1 MMNEKDIVRV
11 LKANE
16 TIADYEIIIKNK
28 KSSELFYVL
37 KKLELNRAIDTEN
50 ISINVYVDVKD
61 KRGKSTVLLTSADN
75 EKSLNKKLNAAV
87 LKGEKALNA
96 YYPLASKQ
104 KEVNKPLKKDI
115 DLNKVANKVGETII
129 KADTYEDGYINSTE
143 VFVSKTSTLF
153 INSRGVRQYSERTNI
168 EFEIIPTWR
177 NGNEEYELYEYYES
191 NKLDVKEI
199 AAVVDKWLLLA
210 RDRSIANKPSNLD
223 KNIPILLQ
231 GEMNDL
237 IVDTIKD
244 NSSYMST
251 FMHTNHYNVGDDIT
265 SKFDLTLKANI
276 DGCFKSSYFDNNGV
290 ALSSKKLIKDG
301 KLVDN
306 YGDIR
311 FGHYLKHKKPS
322 GNYNVAEITNYE
334 SYDYLSKPH
343 IIIEHFSSPQMED
356 SSGYFGGEVRLARYF
371 DGEKYV
377 PLTSFTV
384 SGNIYKSLKNVKFS
398 KEVTTTRS
406 YKGPKYFI
414 FNDLDIS

>member
-50 ISINVYVDVKD
+50 ISINVYVDFKD

-87 LKGEKALNA
+87 LKAKKALNA
-96 YYPLASKQ
+96 YYPLASDQ
-104 KEVNKPLKKDI
+104 KEVCKTLNKEF
-115 DLNKVANKVGETII
+115 DLNKIANKVADAIL
-129 KADTYEDGYINSTE
+129 KADNYEDGYINSTE
-143 VFVSKTSTLF
+143 IFVSKTSTLF
-153 INSRGVRQYSERTNI
+153 LNSKGVRQYSERTNI
-168 EFEIIPTWR
+168 EFEIIPSWR
-177 NGNEEYELYEYYES
+177 NENDEFELYKYYES
-191 NKLDVKEI
+191 NKLNEKEI
-199 AAVVDKWLLLA
+199 TEEVNNWLLLA
-210 RDRSIANKPSNLD
+210 RDRSVATKPSNLD

-237 IVDTIKD
+237 IVGTIESNSD
-244 NSSYMST
+244 YMSSYL
-251 FMHTNHYNVGDDIT
+251 HTNHFNVGDEIA

-276 DGCFKSSYFDNNGV
+276 DGCFKSSYFDHNGV

-311 FGHYLKHKKPS
+311 FGHYLNVKKVS
-322 GNYNVAEITNYE
+322 GVYNVAEITNYDT
-334 SYDYLSKPH
+334 YDYLNKPH